1 MSEASSLSMR
11 RLVPRIFTKSAS
23 APAIERL
30 VRVLRGHDSRAD
42 IGLVQR
48 AYEVAVRFHEGQF
61 RRSGEPYITH
71 PIAVAEI
78 LAGLGI
84 SPVTIAAALLHDTV
98 EDTDYSLDQLREEFG
113 DEIAMLVDG
122 VTKLD
127 KVTYGDAAQAETV
140 RKMIVA
146 MSKDIRV
153 LVIKLADRLHNARTW
168 GFMPPEKAQKKATET
183 LEIYA
188 PLAHR
193 MGIQAM
199 KNELEELSFAV
210 LHPKIYSEIEHL
222 VKDRQPQRQRY
233 LDRVMK
239 EVRGDLRDMRVRGQV
254 NGRPKELYSIY
265 QKMVVRGRDFD
276 EIYDLVAIRIIVDTV
291 RDCYA
296 VLGAIHARW
305 TPMPGRFKDYIATPK
320 FNLYQSLHTTV
331 IGPDGKAVEIQI
343 RTHEMHQRAE
353 FGVAAHWLYKQNMQ
367 NGQSARGSGVTS
379 EMAWLERINDW
390 QQETSDSDEFLDSLR
405 FEIGAKEV
413 YVFTPQG
420 KVIGLPQSATPVDFA
435 YAIHTDVGHRTM
447 GAKVNGRLV
456 PLETKLQNG
465 DTVEIFTSKNPDAG
479 PKQDWLA
486 FVASPRARNKIRQ
499 WFSKERRDEAIELG
513 KEQVAKEMRKVNMP
527 MTRDIV
533 QEAFETVSSTL
544 RYVDVSGLYA
554 AVGEGHVSAKS
565 VIEKIQNELSADQDV
580 DEELSDL
587 HITGSPINQPAVSDS
602 GVLVRGSPDIL
613 VKVAKCCTPVP
624 GDEIVGFIT
633 RGQGVSVHR
642 TDCRNVTSLEL
653 QPERMIDVEWAAS
666 SKAVFLVNIQVEAL
680 DRGGLLSD
688 ISRVLSEHH
697 VNILSATVHTS
708 RDRLAI
714 SKFSFQMGD
723 TTHLDRLLGAVRHID
738 GIYDVYRV
746 HNG

>member
-1 MSEASSLSMR
+1 
-11 RLVPRIFTKSAS
+11 
-23 APAIERL
+23 
-30 VRVLRGHDSRAD
+30 
-42 IGLVQR
+42 
-48 AYEVAVRFHEGQF
+48 
-61 RRSGEPYITH
+61 
-71 PIAVAEI
+71 
-78 LAGLGI
+78 
-84 SPVTIAAALLHDTV
+84 
-98 EDTDYSLDQLREEFG
+98 
-113 DEIAMLVDG
+113 
-122 VTKLD
+122 
-127 KVTYGDAAQAETV
+127 
-140 RKMIVA
+140 
-146 MSKDIRV
+146 
-153 LVIKLADRLHNARTW
+153 
-168 GFMPPEKAQKKATET
+168 
-183 LEIYA
+183 
-188 PLAHR
+188 
-193 MGIQAM
+193 
-199 KNELEELSFAV
+199 
-210 LHPKIYSEIEHL
+210 
-222 VKDRQPQRQRY
+222 
-233 LDRVMK
+233 
-239 EVRGDLRDMRVRGQV
+239 
-254 NGRPKELYSIY
+254 
-265 QKMVVRGRDFD
+265 
-276 EIYDLVAIRIIVDTV
+276 
-291 RDCYA
+291 
-296 VLGAIHARW
+296 
-305 TPMPGRFKDYIATPK
+305 
-320 FNLYQSLHTTV
+320 
-331 IGPDGKAVEIQI
+331 
-343 RTHEMHQRAE
+343 
-353 FGVAAHWLYKQNMQ
+353 
-367 NGQSARGSGVTS
+367 
-379 EMAWLERINDW
+379 
-390 QQETSDSDEFLDSLR
+390 
-405 FEIGAKEV
+405 
-413 YVFTPQG
+413 
-420 KVIGLPQSATPVDFA
+420 
-435 YAIHTDVGHRTM
+435 M
-447 GAKVNGRLV
+447 GAKVNSRLV

-479 PKQDWLA
+479 PKQDWLG

-533 QEAFETVSSTL
+533 QEAFETVASTL

-580 DEELSDL
+580 DEELGDR
-587 HITGSPINQPAVSDS
+587 HITGSPISQPSVSDS